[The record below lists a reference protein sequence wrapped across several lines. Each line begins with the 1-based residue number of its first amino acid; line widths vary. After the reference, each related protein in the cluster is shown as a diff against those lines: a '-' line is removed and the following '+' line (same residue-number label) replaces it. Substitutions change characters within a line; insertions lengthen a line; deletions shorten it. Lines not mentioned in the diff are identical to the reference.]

1 MLATLVA
8 TTVSRLGAGPVMSS
22 QLSPEPQRLPGN
34 RAYQATHALGPRP
47 LSEKECMAQL
57 NRLPYAVV
65 AQSEGFIWC
74 ATAKAGTTTILELLN
89 RKFNGPRPGYD
100 RFDAKDNYAGQRLTG
115 NAKAQCVRAE
125 TMNTSAK
132 RRFCAQGNALSFSVM
147 RSPWERVLSC
157 YVERVALPGNWT
169 IMTDRIADDL
179 GLAADA
185 TISFAQFVLWL
196 SRQQPGED
204 DNVHVMPWYA
214 LPLESSSTAT
224 HHWRDAGSTP

>member
-34 RAYQATHALGPRP
+34 RAYQATHALGPHP

-89 RKFNGPRPGYD
+89 RKFNTAKLPIPPYRYDTKHFLMIPRG
-100 RFDAKDNYAGQRLTG
+100 AGIELPIPTSIPKISDT
-115 NAKAQCVRAE
+115 N
-125 TMNTSAK
+125 NTDPIPYWPKVVTK
-132 RRFCAQGNALSFSVM
+132 REV
-147 RSPWERVLSC
+147 
-157 YVERVALPGNWT
+157 
-169 IMTDRIADDL
+169 
-179 GLAADA
+179 
-185 TISFAQFVLWL
+185 
-196 SRQQPGED
+196 
-204 DNVHVMPWYA
+204 
-214 LPLESSSTAT
+214 
-224 HHWRDAGSTP
+224 